1 MPHREK
7 RGREGPGRGRVSL
20 ETWSFRLVMGGL
32 ALLSFLLLLAPAV
45 VVIVVSFTSGYS
57 LKFPPP
63 GYSFRWYVSLLD
75 AWQLQFAAGNSIQVA
90 LATTVIAVLLGVP
103 AALAIGRSASVRAK
117 LLDSLFTSPLVLPA
131 LSFGLAALMF
141 FSQIGLPVS
150 PLTLVIGHVVVCVPF
165 VLRTT
170 VASVAQLDLSL
181 LESSASLGAS
191 RLYTFRRVTLPL
203 IRPGILAGAFIAFM
217 SSFDNVPVSLF
228 LRDARTDM
236 LPIRMWQ
243 DLEGRLDVSI
253 AAVSGVMIVVTLSLM
268 ILMERL
274 AGLSRRLR

>member
-1 MPHREK
+1 MRRRDGWEA
-7 RGREGPGRGRVSL
+7 L
-20 ETWSFRLVMGGL
+20 SFRLTMWGL
-32 ALLSFLLLLAPAV
+32 AAVAFLLLIMPSV
-45 VVIVVSFTSGYS
+45 VVIVVSFTSGFS

-63 GYSFRWYVSLLD
+63 GYSFRWYVALLD
-75 AWQLQFAAGNSIQVA
+75 AWQLQFAAMNSLKVA
-90 LATTVIAVLLGVP
+90 LWTTGLSVLLGVP
-103 AALAIGRSASVRAK
+103 AALAIARSPTARAK
-117 LLDSLFTSPLVLPA
+117 ALDSLFMSPLILPA

-141 FSQIGLPVS
+141 FSLIGLPVS
-150 PLTLVIGHVVVCVPF
+150 PLTLVAGHVIVCVPF
-165 VLRTT
+165 ILRTT
-170 VASVAQLDLSL
+170 IASIAQLEFSL
-181 LESSASLGAS
+181 LESSASLGAT
-191 RLYTFRRVTLPL
+191 RLYTFRRITLPL

-253 AAVSGVMIVVTLSLM
+253 AAVSGVLIVITLSLM
-268 ILMERL
+268 TLMERL

>member
-1 MPHREK
+1 M
-7 RGREGPGRGRVSL
+7 RGRNGLEARG
-20 ETWSFRLVMGGL
+20 FQLVMWGL
-32 ALLSFLLLLAPAV
+32 TALSFALLVAPSV

-75 AWQLQFAAGNSIQVA
+75 AWQLQFAAANSLRVA
-90 LATTVIAVLLGVP
+90 LATTVLAVLLGVP
-103 AALAIGRSASVRAK
+103 AALAIARSPTARARV
-117 LLDSLFTSPLVLPA
+117 LDSLFMSPLVLPA

-141 FSQIGLPVS
+141 FSLVGLAVS
-150 PLTLVIGHVVVCVPF
+150 PLTLVIGHVIVCVPF

-170 VASVAQLDLSL
+170 VASVAQLEFSL

-191 RLYTFRRVTLPL
+191 RLYTFRRITLPL

-217 SSFDNVPVSLF
+217 ASFDNVPVSLF

-243 DLEGRLDVSI
+243 DLEGKLDVSI
-253 AAVSGVMIVVTLSLM
+253 AAVSGVMIALTLSLM